1 MTKRELWEMIGRGE
15 LRRNDVISMVYK
27 SVHHEKCVV
36 DLLNISYLQ
45 LIVPKSV

>member
-1 MTKRELWEMIGRGE
+1 
-15 LRRNDVISMVYK
+15 MVYK
-27 SVHHEKCVV
+27 SVDHGKCVV